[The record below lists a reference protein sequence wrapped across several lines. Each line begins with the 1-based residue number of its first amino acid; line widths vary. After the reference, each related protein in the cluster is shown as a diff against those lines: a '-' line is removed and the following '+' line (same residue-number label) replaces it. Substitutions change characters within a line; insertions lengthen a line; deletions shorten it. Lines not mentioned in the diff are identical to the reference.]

1 MNNKNFSK
9 AFTYLDITIS
19 NNIIVFIIM
28 DNLILC
34 TLMFLMLLLH
44 VVWVSAVL
52 HLTPCCIT
60 EEKIDTEVE
69 HKDKFDTE
77 SIMSERSYE
86 GEISC
91 PRHTDLC

>member
-1 MNNKNFSK
+1 
-9 AFTYLDITIS
+9 
-19 NNIIVFIIM
+19 M

-91 PRHTDLC
+91 PRHTDLRQPVWDTSFVLICFIAYRLPVYILIL

>member
-1 MNNKNFSK
+1 
-9 AFTYLDITIS
+9 
-19 NNIIVFIIM
+19 M

-91 PRHTDLC
+91 PRHTDLRQPVWDTSFVLICFIAYRLYILIL